1 MSEEKKINFEK
12 EVQRLDERVERISS
26 KALTLEESLALYE
39 EGNAIIRK
47 LEEALKQA
55 WKKLDPEG
63 KGYATYDVVKD
74 NLKAQAKALGMP
86 EREPT
91 PEEREQAKKLADPDG
106 TGKVTFE
113 NFVKFINRCK
123 SRSCL

>member
-1 MSEEKKINFEK
+1 MDKAK
-12 EVQRLDERVERISS
+12 EIISDP
-26 KALTLEESLALYE
+26 A
-39 EGNAIIRK
+39 K

-63 KGYATYDVVKD
+63 KGYATYDVVRD
-74 NLKAQAKALGMP
+74 NLKAQAKALGIP

-91 PEEREQAKKLADPDG
+91 PEEREAAKKLADPDG

-113 NFVKFINRCK
+113 NFVKFIKCGIEQGK
-123 SRSCL
+123 AKGKI